1 MAKKIA
7 GQTGGS
13 GSAGVEMSIGG
24 GALST
29 CDYTVSLQDVQDEV
43 NDRFFPKK
51 VQGIELSRVYELLS
65 LYRRA
70 DRVAQCGSYLD
81 FGILPDGSKKLVR
94 ANFCRDRLCPMCNW
108 RRSLKLYS
116 QLSQVMD
123 VLESRGYCFL
133 FLTLTLRNCPWE
145 ELPGAIDAFFSGWR
159 YMYNKSSVFRCSVC
173 GTTRALEV
181 TVNHSAQTYHPHLHV
196 VLAVKPSYFSGRD
209 YISQAQWTK
218 LWRSCCD
225 ISYDPIVNVKRIKEL
240 SKGFKEISKYAVKGS
255 DFLVGS
261 PEFMQRHVSNFL
273 AGLSGRRLV
282 GSTGVFRQV
291 QRELSFDDPES
302 GDLVVTEGQQLRD
315 DLYCMMVRYGW
326 RSGVYVRL

>member
-13 GSAGVEMSIGG
+13 GSAGFEISIGG
-24 GALST
+24 GCLST
-29 CDYTVSLQDVQDEV
+29 CDYTVSLQSVQDEV
-43 NDRFFPKK
+43 ESRFLPKK
-51 VQGIELSRVYELLS
+51 VQGMELSRVYELLA

-108 RRSLKLYS
+108 RRSLKLFS

-123 VLESRGYCFL
+123 VLEARGYCFL
-133 FLTLTLRNCPWE
+133 FLTLTLQNCPWDK
-145 ELPGAIDAFFSGWR
+145 LPDAVDAFFIGWR
-159 YMYNKSSVFRCSVC
+159 NLYHEASVFRRAVY

-181 TVNHSAQTYHPHLHV
+181 TVNQSSQTYHPHLHV
-196 VLAVKPSYFSGRD
+196 VLAVKPSYFSGRN
-209 YISQAQWTK
+209 YISQEQWRK

-225 ISYDPIVNVKRIKEL
+225 VSYDPIVNIQRIKKN
-240 SKGFKEISKYAVKGS
+240 SKCFKEISKYAVKGS
-255 DFLVGS
+255 EFLVGS
-261 PEFMQRHVSNFL
+261 PDLMQLHVSNFL

-291 QRELSFDDPES
+291 QRELSMDDPDT
-302 GDLVVTEGQQLRD
+302 GDLVITEGQQLRD
-315 DLYCMMVRYGW
+315 DLYCLTVRYGW
-326 RSGVYVRL
+326 RSGVYVKL